1 MTSEEYR
8 KKLTEQIKALAA
20 DVYEMAPDLVGST
33 DMICN
38 IEIKLQVGPNMA
50 PTVLLTREHI
60 GKKASEVL

>member
-1 MTSEEYR
+1 MTSDEYR
-8 KKLTEQIKALAA
+8 KKLTDQIKGLAA

-38 IEIKLQVGPNMA
+38 IELKLNVGPNMA
-50 PTVLLTREHI
+50 PTITLVREHI